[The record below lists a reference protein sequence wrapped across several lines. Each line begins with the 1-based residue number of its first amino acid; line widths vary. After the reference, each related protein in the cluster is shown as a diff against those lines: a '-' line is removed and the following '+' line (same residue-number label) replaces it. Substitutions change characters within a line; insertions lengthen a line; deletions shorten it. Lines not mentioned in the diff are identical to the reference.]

1 MSTIERLLLNVC
13 YFSVSSV
20 IFLSDINLST
30 LATSVTGEINLMSR
44 EEILE
49 TAKTLCSLLQH
60 EFIFVPVS

>member
-1 MSTIERLLLNVC
+1 MSTIECLLLNVG

>member
-1 MSTIERLLLNVC
+1 MSTIECLLLNVC